1 MILLIF
7 ISLIF
12 TEAIYEALKLKGKH
26 TLSGVIE
33 FINRALTIVLLS
45 MFLAGWQWGLKN
57 DGLFYIVGGYILLR
71 FAVFDFVFN
80 IFAGLP
86 LFFIGTTK
94 FYDLFW
100 RKFFEL
106 TKFPESHFLWMFK
119 LIALL
124 ISLTWL
130 T

>member
-1 MILLIF
+1 MILGVFLFLIV
-7 ISLIF
+7 
-12 TEAIYEALKLKGKH
+12 TESVYEALKLRGKD

-33 FINRALTIVLLS
+33 FFNRALTIVLLS
-45 MFLAGWQWGLKN
+45 LFMDGWSWDLKN
-57 DGLFYIVGGYILLR
+57 DGAGYVIGGYVLLR
-71 FAVFDFVFN
+71 FALFDVLYN
-80 IFAGLP
+80 LTAGLP
-86 LFFIGTTK
+86 LFFIGKTK